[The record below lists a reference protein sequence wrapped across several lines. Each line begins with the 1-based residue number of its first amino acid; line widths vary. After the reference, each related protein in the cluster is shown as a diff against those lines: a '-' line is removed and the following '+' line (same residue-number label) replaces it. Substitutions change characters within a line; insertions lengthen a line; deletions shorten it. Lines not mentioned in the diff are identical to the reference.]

1 MKKVF
6 LTLLMAFAY
15 LLAWADN
22 SVTVTYNG
30 NTATVTVDDNVAQ
43 YLTVTHFLYNAAT
56 AFSSFTAAS
65 RSSKRFFMKT
75 DFLN

>member
-43 YLTVTHFLYNAAT
+43 YLTVTQNGAHVSIVQGSNLAEEII
-56 AFSSFTAAS
+56 
-65 RSSKRFFMKT
+65 
-75 DFLN
+75 